1 MNRRMIGGAL
11 ALAAAL
17 LVSAVAAS
25 TSSSSPKRQSAT
37 KVVIWLQNDAKNGW
51 EQMVTSTNDAF
62 KAKHPGVEVDVQ
74 YQGWGDHLT
83 KFDAALAG
91 GTAPDV
97 IEFGNTETTRYM
109 AGRLL
114 QDLSSQTKSF
124 PNSKTWLG
132 ALKDSCTYRGKLY
145 CVPYYAGARAV
156 IYRKDQYKAAGVK
169 GTPKSLAAFQ
179 AAGMKLMKRYGKQ
192 RNYSALYFPG
202 QYWYAAMSFVYDYGG
217 KIAEFKN
224 GKWQGTL
231 TSPQA
236 IQGLTRMKSVVRALS
251 RASKTTDE
259 ANPQQALVFSKGRV
273 GSFIGNGWEW
283 PYALDE
289 KVGDPSLAN
298 KIGAYPMPSH
308 VAGKYMPTFLGGS
321 DVAVPVTSKNKAL
334 AYDWIRIFTSVS
346 SMRKLATI
354 GKQIP
359 NSTTLSSINAR
370 NPKLAPFT
378 NASKF
383 SWFVPTAPNWVKVE
397 NARVLKNLVQAIV
410 TGRQSVAKAAKSA
423 SGQITKI
430 LNQPVT

>member
-1 MNRRMIGGAL
+1 MKRRTIGGAL

-25 TSSSSPKRQSAT
+25 TSVSSPKRQNAT
-37 KVVIWLQNDAKNGW
+37 KVVIWLQNDAKSGW

-97 IEFGNTETTRYM
+97 IEFGNSETSRYM
-109 AGRLL
+109 AAKLL
-114 QDLSSQTKSF
+114 QDVTTQAKSF
-124 PNSKTWLG
+124 PNYKTWLG
-132 ALKDSCTYRGKLY
+132 GLKDSCTYRGKIY

-156 IYRKDQYKAAGVK
+156 IYRKDQYKAVGVK
-169 GTPKSLAAFQ
+169 STPKSLAQFKVVGA
-179 AAGMKLMKRYGKQ
+179 KLMKKYGKQ

-202 QYWYAAMSFVYDYGG
+202 QYWYAGLSFVYDYGG
-217 KIAEFKN
+217 KIAEFKG
-224 GKWQGTL
+224 GKWKGTL
-231 TSPQA
+231 DSPQA
-236 IQGLTRMKSVVRALS
+236 LQGLNQMKSTVKALS
-251 RASKTTDE
+251 RANKTTDE
-259 ANPQQALVFSKGRV
+259 ANPQQSLVFSKGRV

-289 KVGDPSLAN
+289 KVGNPSLKA
-298 KIGAYPMPSH
+298 KMGAYPMPSH
-308 VAGKYMPTFLGGS
+308 IAGKYMPTFLGGS
-321 DVAVPVTSKNKAL
+321 DIAVPVTSKNKAL
-334 AYDWIRIFTSVS
+334 AYDWMKIFTSTS
-346 SMRKLATI
+346 SMRKLVTI

-359 NSTTLSSINAR
+359 NTTSLASATTS
-370 NPKLAPFT
+370 NPQLAPFT
-378 NASKF
+378 NASRS

-397 NARVLKNLVQAIV
+397 NARVLKNMFQAII

-423 SGQITKI
+423 NSQITKI

>member
-1 MNRRMIGGAL
+1 MTRRMIGAL
-11 ALAAAL
+11 ALAAAV

-25 TSSSSPKRQSAT
+25 AGSSSPNRQAAT

-62 KAKHPGVEVDVQ
+62 KAKHAGVEVDVQ

-97 IEFGNTETTRYM
+97 VEFGNSETSTYM
-109 AGRLL
+109 AAKLL
-114 QDLSSQTKSF
+114 QDLTKQKASF
-124 PNSKTWLG
+124 PNSKTWLKG
-132 ALKDSCTYRGKLY
+132 LTDSCSYNGRLY

-169 GTPKSLAAFQ
+169 STPKSLAQFR
-179 AAGMKLMKRYGKQ
+179 AAGMKLMKKYGKQ

-202 QYWYAAMSFVYDYGG
+202 QYWYAGVSFVYDYGG
-217 KIAEFKN
+217 KIAVFKN
-224 GKWQGTL
+224 GKWKGTL
-231 TSPQA
+231 NSPQA
-236 IQGLTRMKSVVRALS
+236 LQGLNQVKSIAKALS
-251 RASKTTDE
+251 RANKTTDE

-273 GSFIGNGWEW
+273 GSMIGNGWEW

-289 KVGDPSLAN
+289 KLGNPSLAN

-308 VAGKYMPTFLGGS
+308 IAGKYMPTFLGGS
-321 DVAVPVTSKNKAL
+321 DLAVPVTSKNKAL
-334 AYDWIRIFTSVS
+334 AYDWIRIFTSNA

-359 NSTTLSSINAR
+359 NSTSLASINAK
-370 NPKLAPFT
+370 NPQLAPFT
-378 NASKF
+378 NASRY

-397 NARVLKNLVQAIV
+397 KARVLKNLFQAII
-410 TGRQSVAKAAKSA
+410 TGKQSVKKAATSA
-423 SGQITKI
+423 SNQITKI
-430 LNQPVT
+430 LNEPVK

>member
-1 MNRRMIGGAL
+1 MRLRL
-11 ALAAAL
+11 LAAATFAVVL
-17 LVSAVAAS
+17 AVAAS
-25 TSSSSPKRQSAT
+25 TAAGGTSSRDSRAAANKIT
-37 KVVIWLQNDAKNGW
+37 VWLQNDAQSGW
-51 EQMVTSTNDAF
+51 PEIVASATKDFQTQ
-62 KAKHPGVEVDVQ
+62 HPGVEVDVQ

-114 QDLSSQTKSF
+114 QDLTAQTKSF

-169 GTPKSLAAFQ
+169 GTPKSLAQFQ
-179 AAGMKLMKRYGKQ
+179 AAGRKLMKKYGAQ

-217 KIAEFKN
+217 KIAVRKG
-224 GKWQGTL
+224 GKWQGALSSPKAVKAL
-231 TSPQA
+231 TK
-236 IQGLTRMKSVVRALS
+236 LKSVVNSLS

-289 KVGDPSLAN
+289 KVGDPSLKN
-298 KIGAYPMPSH
+298 KMGAYPMPSH

-334 AYDWIRIFTSVS
+334 AYDWIRIFTSAS
-346 SMRKLATI
+346 SMRKIATI

-359 NSTTLSSINAR
+359 NTTTLASVNAG
-370 NPKLAPFT
+370 NPQLAPFT
-378 NASKF
+378 NASKY

-423 SGQITKI
+423 SDQITKI

>member
-1 MNRRMIGGAL
+1 MKRRSIGAL

-17 LVSAVAAS
+17 LISAVAVSAG
-25 TSSSSPKRQSAT
+25 SSSPDRQTAT
-37 KVVIWLQNDAKNGW
+37 KLVIWLQNDAENGW
-51 EQMVTSTNDAF
+51 KDMVSSTNDAF
-62 KAKHPGVEVDVQ
+62 RAKHGGVEVDVQ

-97 IEFGNTETTRYM
+97 IELGNTETTRYM
-109 AGRLL
+109 AARLL
-114 QDLSSQTKSF
+114 QDLTTQTSSF
-124 PNSKTWLG
+124 PNSKTWLK
-132 ALKDSCTYRGKLY
+132 ALKDSCSYRGRLY

-169 GTPKSLAAFQ
+169 STPKSLAQFQ
-179 AAGMKLMKRYGKQ
+179 AAGRKLMAKYGKQ

-202 QYWYAAMSFVYDYGG
+202 QYWYAGLSFVYDYGG

-224 GKWQGTL
+224 GKWKGTL
-231 TSPQA
+231 DSPQA
-236 IQGLTRMKSVVRALS
+236 IQGLNKAKSIVRALS
-251 RASKTTDE
+251 RANKTTDE

-283 PYALDE
+283 PYALDA
-289 KVGDPSLAN
+289 KVGNPSLAK

-308 VAGKYMPTFLGGS
+308 IAGKYMPTFLGGS

-334 AYDWIRIFTSVS
+334 AYDWIRIFTSNS
-346 SMRKLATI
+346 SMRKLATV

-359 NSTTLSSINAR
+359 NTTTLASINAK
-370 NPKLAPFT
+370 NPQLAAFA
-378 NASKF
+378 NASKY

-397 NARVLKNLVQAIV
+397 NARVLKNLFQAII
-410 TGRQSVAKAAKSA
+410 TGRKSVAKAAKDASA
-423 SGQITKI
+423 QITKI
-430 LNQPVT
+430 LNEPVT